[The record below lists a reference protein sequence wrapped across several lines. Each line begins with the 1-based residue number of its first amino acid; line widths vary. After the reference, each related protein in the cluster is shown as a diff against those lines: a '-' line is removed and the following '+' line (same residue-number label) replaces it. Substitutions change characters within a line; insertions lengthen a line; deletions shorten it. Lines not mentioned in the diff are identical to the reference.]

1 MLLSSALM
9 ARNRQAFLI
18 AVVLGVTSFV
28 QPQPHAETQTDVTG
42 EWEASYQTPLG
53 PQELKIYLTQ
63 EGPRISGHTSSEYG
77 ESQVRGTINS
87 QDIQFTFQ
95 STDGGRAI
103 DVRVTAKV
111 EGERMRGQDGLG
123 MVERELQAR
132 NDEQSVRSPGAR
144 CLALDLG
151 KVERERRLLDRAE
164 VQAFFLAPGIV
175 RPHHVIRDAEDVE
188 AAPAVQVDEVG
199 DGELTVAPACMGVEL
214 AEERAEA
221 SSHPQE
227 RARRRCSGVIN

>member
-1 MLLSSALM
+1 MTELIRTAFTAGHPRIRRSQAKDALFSTSMALM
-9 ARNRQAFLI
+9 ARYRQAILF
-18 AVVLGVTSFV
+18 AVLLGVALVV
-28 QPQPHAETQTDVTG
+28 QPQPHAQTPTDVTG

-111 EGERMRGQDGLG
+111 EGERMRGTAKIG
-123 MVERELQAR
+123 
-132 NDEQSVRSPGAR
+132 
-144 CLALDLG
+144 
-151 KVERERRLLDRAE
+151 DRAE
-164 VQAFFLAPGIV
+164 GAFT
-175 RPHHVIRDAEDVE
+175 AERT
-188 AAPAVQVDEVG
+188 A
-199 DGELTVAPACMGVEL
+199 T
-214 AEERAEA
+214 
-221 SSHPQE
+221 
-227 RARRRCSGVIN
+227 

>member
-1 MLLSSALM
+1 MALM
-9 ARNRQAFLI
+9 ARYRQAIFF
-18 AVVLGVTSFV
+18 AVLLGVASVV
-28 QPQPHAETQTDVTG
+28 QPQPHAQTPTDVTG

-111 EGERMRGQDGLG
+111 EGERMRGTAKIG
-123 MVERELQAR
+123 
-132 NDEQSVRSPGAR
+132 
-144 CLALDLG
+144 
-151 KVERERRLLDRAE
+151 DRAE
-164 VQAFFLAPGIV
+164 GAFTAERTSSLATNPGPRRTAPTSFV
-175 RPHHVIRDAEDVE
+175 PSRWPHESTGAAVGFADDTLLVTGNFRHHVPDV
-188 AAPAVQVDEVG
+188 
-199 DGELTVAPACMGVEL
+199 LH
-214 AEERAEA
+214 ER
-221 SSHPQE
+221 QQ
-227 RARRRCSGVIN
+227 